1 MVFSTW
7 NLQKEALGLFG
18 GTGIGIVFCLL
29 DELQVGSE
37 EVPSDD
43 GRQDISNGHDN
54 GKGPVIQCSVGFSLI
69 SFLALGERDNGAFW
83 ANFTVISWF
92 ES

>member
-1 MVFSTW
+1 MFSAW

-29 DELQVGSE
+29 DKPQVLDSE
-37 EVPSDD
+37 EFPSDD
-43 GRQDISNGHDN
+43 GRPDVSNGHDN

-69 SFLALGERDNGAFW
+69 FFPCPRERDEGAFW
-83 ANFTVISWF
+83 ANFTVIS
-92 ES
+92 